1 MRFADRTD
9 AGRRL
14 GAALAE
20 RGIADP
26 ADAPIVLGLPR
37 GGVPVAAEV
46 AGVLEAPLDVL
57 VVRKVG
63 APRNPEFAV
72 GAIGEGGAE
81 FIDTNVLDRMGLT
94 RADLAETIAEE
105 REELRRRVSEY
116 RGDQSPADL
125 TGHTV
130 VVVDDGMATGAT
142 ARVAVQVLRGRDP
155 GRLVLAVPVAS
166 TAAVRHL
173 EEVTDDVVALST
185 PRDFLA
191 VGTHYD
197 DFAQTSDGEV
207 TALLAA
213 ARR

>member
-14 GAALAE
+14 GAALAD
-20 RGIADP
+20 RGFVD
-26 ADAPIVLGLPR
+26 PIVLGLPR
-37 GGVPVAAEV
+37 GGVPVASEV
-46 AGVLEAPLDVL
+46 ARVLDAPLDVL

-81 FIDTNVLDRMGLT
+81 FVDDDVLRRMGLT
-94 RADLAETIAEE
+94 REDLGGTIAAE
-105 REELRRRVSEY
+105 REELRRRVGEY
-116 RGDQSPADL
+116 RGDRPPADL
-125 TGHTV
+125 TGRTV
-130 VVVDDGMATGAT
+130 VVVDDGMATGAS

-155 GRLVLAVPVAS
+155 GQLVLAVPVAS

-173 EEVTDDVVALST
+173 EDVTDEVVALST

-191 VGTHYD
+191 VGSHYD
-197 DFAQTSDGEV
+197 DFGQTSDDEV
-207 TALLAA
+207 TALLGA